1 MEKETKQI
9 PKIIVMKRLDTFSI
23 FSFLSLAFTFQY
35 SGYYE
40 THETHIVTS
49 FTTFDISLPPHVHPY
64 LYLHVYSPP
73 FSSSLISPS
82 HTSKRSQVLVR
93 MRFGKI
99 VEGLKSKIKASL
111 RMRKRSSLSSLSSSS
126 SSSSYEKIEKTDSMR
141 FELRSRKAHKI
152 IQQTLRIAD
161 SPTSRTYAL

>member
-1 MEKETKQI
+1 IEKETKQI
-9 PKIIVMKRLDTFSI
+9 PKIIVMKRLETFFYFQLS
-23 FSFLSLAFTFQY
+23 SLAFTFQY
-35 SGYYE
+35 PGYYE
-40 THETHIVTS
+40 TSRDSHSHK
-49 FTTFDISLPPHVHPY
+49 FTTFDISLPPH
-64 LYLHVYSPP
+64 
-73 FSSSLISPS
+73 I
-82 HTSKRSQVLVR
+82 LVR

-111 RMRKRSSLSSLSSSS
+111 RMRKRSSLSSSSSSS

-141 FELRSRKAHKI
+141 FELRSRKANKI